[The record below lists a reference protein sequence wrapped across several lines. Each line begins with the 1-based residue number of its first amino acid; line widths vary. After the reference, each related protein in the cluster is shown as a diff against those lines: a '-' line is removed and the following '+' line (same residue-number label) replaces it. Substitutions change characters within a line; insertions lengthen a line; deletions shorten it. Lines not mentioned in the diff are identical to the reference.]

1 MTKIKDVALAAGV
14 STATVSRVMS
24 NKPHVREEIR
34 ERVLAVVN
42 QLGYRPNLVARNLR
56 EQKSK
61 IIGLIVSDIQNPFF
75 RYVSRAVED
84 IAHQN
89 GFSVIL
95 CNNDEDPEKEK
106 MYLQLMQDQNIAG
119 IILSPTRKAAQE
131 FESISSLNIPLAV
144 IDRRVTNFE
153 VDNIFIDNV
162 FSAEKTTTHLCDN
175 GYKRIAGLFG
185 DGSTTG
191 RERHQGY
198 MNALKKAGYKAPKEL
213 IKFIAPREE
222 AGYHATLK
230 LLQLVNPPDAIFTSN
245 SLLAAGVLLALQ
257 EKKLSVPDQIALT
270 TFDDTSW
277 TKLVTPAITVV
288 DQPAYEI
295 GQTATELLMQR
306 IKDPTRSTREI
317 ILKGNLIIRQ
327 SSGLPE
333 KTVK

>member
-1 MTKIKDVALAAGV
+1 MLKIRDVAIAAGV
-14 STATVSRVMS
+14 STATVSRVMA
-24 NKPHVREEIR
+24 NKPHVREEVR
-34 ERVLAVVN
+34 KKVMAVVD
-42 QLGYRPNLVARNLR
+42 QLGYRPNLVAQNLR
-56 EQKSK
+56 AQQSK

-75 RYVSRAVED
+75 RYIGRAVED

-89 GFSVIL
+89 GYSVIL

-119 IILSPTRKAAQE
+119 IILSPTRKATQE
-131 FESISSLNIPLAV
+131 FERISKLNIPMAV
-144 IDRRVTNFE
+144 IDRRVDNLK
-153 VDNIFIDNV
+153 VDNISTDNV
-162 FSAEKTTTHLCDN
+162 FSAEKIIAHLCNN
-175 GYKRIAGLFG
+175 GYKRIAGIFG

-191 RERHQGY
+191 KDRHKGY
-198 MNALKKAGYKAPKEL
+198 LNALKNANLKAPKEL
-213 IKFIAPREE
+213 IKFTHPREE
-222 AGYHATLK
+222 AGYQATLQ
-230 LLQLVNPPDAIFTSN
+230 LLQLASPPDAIFTSN
-245 SLLAAGVLLALQ
+245 SLLAAGVLQAIQ
-257 EKKLSVPDQIALT
+257 EKKLSIPDQIALA

-327 SSGLPE
+327 SSGTPD

>member
-1 MTKIKDVALAAGV
+1 MVKIKDVALAAGV
-14 STATVSRVMS
+14 STATVSRVIA

-34 ERVLAVVN
+34 EKVKAVVD
-42 QLGYRPNLVARNLR
+42 QLGYRPNLVAQNLR
-56 EQKSK
+56 AQQSK

-89 GFSVIL
+89 GYSVIL

-119 IILSPTRKAAQE
+119 LILSPTRKAAQD
-131 FESISSLNIPLAV
+131 FSSISKLNIPLAV
-144 IDRRVTNFE
+144 IDRRVTNYE
-153 VDNIFIDNV
+153 IDNISIDNS
-162 FSAEKTTTHLCDN
+162 FSAEKVTAHLCDN
-175 GYKRIAGLFG
+175 GYKRIAGIFG

-191 RERHQGY
+191 MERYEGY
-198 MNALKKAGYKAPKEL
+198 LKGLKKAGLKTPKEL
-213 IKFIAPREE
+213 IKFTAPREE
-222 AGYHATLK
+222 AGYQTTLH
-230 LLQLVNPPDAIFTSN
+230 LLQLDHPPDAIFASN
-245 SLLAAGVLLALQ
+245 SLLAAGVLQAIQ
-257 EKKLSVPDQIALT
+257 EQQLSIPDQIALA

-306 IKDPTRSTREI
+306 IKDPTRPTREI

-327 SSGLPE
+327 SSGSSI
-333 KTVK
+333 